1 MAEKILIVEDEPV
14 VAEDIRLTIEQA
26 GYEFCGIAPSVNR
39 ALELVKKQKPCLVLV
54 DIFLKGNLSGLDL
67 AFELNEK
74 DIPFVY
80 LSANYDHEIMEVAKR
95 TQPYGFVV
103 KPIRKKDLL
112 VAMDIAHYRWE
123 QKSKLKFQPAKI
135 TIDKKVNDQPNKKYF
150 FEANDITIA
159 QKNKVFEGIVGKT
172 DQILNIF
179 DSIGLVAPFDT
190 SVLILGESGTGKEG
204 IANAIHHLSQRRD
217 KEFVKVN
224 CSSLPHNLIESELFG
239 HEKGAFTGAIE
250 KRIGKF
256 ERANGGTIFLD
267 EIGDMPADMQVKL
280 LRVLQEKEFER
291 IGSNTTLKID
301 VRIIAATNRDLE
313 RETEDGRFRLD
324 LFYRLHVFPIHL
336 PPLRERKED
345 IPLLVE
351 HFIKIFSE
359 KARKSILG
367 ISELQM
373 KKLMEYSWPGNIREL
388 QNLLE
393 RTILLAKHN
402 IIDEIWLPEV
412 KHKPSIQESLS
423 KVKSIEEMQRDHI
436 LTVLNHCNERVSGSG
451 GAAEILNLPPSTLTA
466 RMKKLGIQRKHFF

>member
-1 MAEKILIVEDEPV
+1 
-14 VAEDIRLTIEQA
+14 
-26 GYEFCGIAPSVNR
+26 
-39 ALELVKKQKPCLVLV
+39 
-54 DIFLKGNLSGLDL
+54 
-67 AFELNEK
+67 FELNEK

-80 LSANYDHEIMEVAKR
+80 LSANDDYEIMEVAKR
-95 TQPYGFVV
+95 TQPYGFVI

-112 VAMDIAHYRWE
+112 VALDIAHYRWE
-123 QKSKLKFQPAKI
+123 QKSQLKLQSTKAP
-135 TIDKKVNDQPNKKYF
+135 IDKKVIYRPDKNHLPEPDNNPL
-150 FEANDITIA
+150 A
-159 QKNKVFEGIVGKT
+159 QKSYVFEGIIGKT
-172 DQILNIF
+172 PGMLKIF
-179 DSIGLVAPFDT
+179 DSIGMVAPFDT

-224 CSSLPHNLIESELFG
+224 CSSLPPNLIESELFG

-291 IGSNTTLKID
+291 IGSNTTFKID

-313 RETEDGRFRLD
+313 KEIEEGRFRPD
-324 LFYRLHVFPIHL
+324 LFYRLNILPIHL

-345 IPLLVE
+345 IPLLVH

-359 KARKSILG
+359 KTGKLISG
-367 ISELQM
+367 ISDSQM
-373 KKLMEYSWPGNIREL
+373 KKLMDYSWPGNIREL

-393 RTILLAKHN
+393 RTILFAKHN
-402 IIDEIWLPEV
+402 FIDEIWLPEI
-412 KHKPSIQESLS
+412 KHKQNYQESLS
-423 KVKSIEEMQRDHI
+423 KIKTIDEIQRDH
-436 LTVLNHCNERVSGSG
+436 VLSVLKHCNERVSGPG
-451 GAAEILNLPPSTLTA
+451 GAAELLNLPPSTLNA
-466 RMKKLGIQRKHFF
+466 RIKKLGIQRKHSY

>member
-1 MAEKILIVEDEPV
+1 MAEKILIVEDELV
-14 VAEDIRLTIEQA
+14 IAEDIRLTIEQA
-26 GYEFCGIAPSVNR
+26 GYEFCGIAPSVNH
-39 ALELVKKQKPCLVLV
+39 ALELMKKQKPCLVLV
-54 DIFLKGNLSGLDL
+54 DIFLKGNLSGIDL

-80 LSANYDHEIMEVAKR
+80 LSANYDREMMEIAKR

-112 VAMDIAHYRWE
+112 IALDIAYYRWE
-123 QKSKLKFQPAKI
+123 QKSQLKLQSTK
-135 TIDKKVNDQPNKKYF
+135 TSIDKKGNHYPDKNYF
-150 FEANDITIA
+150 FEAGNKTLD
-159 QKNKVFEGIVGKT
+159 QKDKVFEGIVGKT
-172 DQILNIF
+172 SRMQNIF

-204 IANAIHHLSQRRD
+204 IANAIHNLSQRRD

-256 ERANGGTIFLD
+256 EKATGGTIFLD

-301 VRIIAATNRDLE
+301 VRILAATNRDLE
-313 RETEDGRFRLD
+313 MEIEEGRFRLD
-324 LFYRLHVFPIHL
+324 LFYRLHVLPINL

-345 IPLLVE
+345 IPLLAA

-359 KARKSILG
+359 KARKSISG
-367 ISELQM
+367 ISDPQM

-402 IIDEIWLPEV
+402 FIDEIWLPEV
-412 KHKPSIQESLS
+412 KHKNNLQEFFS
-423 KVKSIEEMQRDHI
+423 KIKTIDEMQRDHI
-436 LTVLNHCNERVSGSG
+436 LSVLKHCNERISGPG
-451 GAAEILNLPPSTLTA
+451 GAAELLNLPPSTLTA
-466 RMKKLGIQRKHFF
+466 RIKKLAIQRKHCI

>member
-26 GYEFCGIAPSVNR
+26 GYELCGIAPSVNR
-39 ALELVKKQKPCLVLV
+39 ALELVKKQKPSLVLV

-80 LSANYDHEIMEVAKR
+80 LSANYDHEIMEIAKR

-112 VAMDIAHYRWE
+112 IALDIAHDRWE
-123 QKSKLKFQPAKI
+123 QKAQLKLQSTKASIHKKI
-135 TIDKKVNDQPNKKYF
+135 NHRPDKNYFLESNDK
-150 FEANDITIA
+150 TLA
-159 QKNKVFEGIVGKT
+159 QKSKVFECIVGKT
-172 DQILNIF
+172 PRMQKIF

-224 CSSLPHNLIESELFG
+224 CSSLPHHLIESELFG

-256 ERANGGTIFLD
+256 EKANGGTIFLD

-301 VRIIAATNRDLE
+301 VRIIAATNRNLE
-313 RETEDGRFRLD
+313 KEIEEERFRLD

-345 IPLLVE
+345 IPLLVQ
-351 HFIKIFSE
+351 HFIKFFSE
-359 KARKSILG
+359 KARKSITG
-367 ISELQM
+367 VSDPEM
-373 KKLMEYSWPGNIREL
+373 KKLVDYSWPGNIREL

-402 IIDEIWLPEV
+402 FIDEIWLPEV
-412 KHKPSIQESLS
+412 KHKQNLLQPFS
-423 KVKSIEEMQRDHI
+423 KVKTIDEMQRDH
-436 LTVLNHCNERVSGSG
+436 VLSVLKHCNERVSGPG

-466 RMKKLGIQRKHFF
+466 RMKKLGIQRKHSF

>member
-14 VAEDIRLTIEQA
+14 VAEDIRSTIEQA

-39 ALELVKKQKPCLVLV
+39 ALELVKKEKPCLVLV

-67 AFELNEK
+67 AFDLNAK

-80 LSANYDHEIMEVAKR
+80 LSANYDHEIMEMAKR

-112 VAMDIAHYRWE
+112 VALDVAHYLWK
-123 QKSKLKFQPAKI
+123 QKAQLKLQSTK
-135 TIDKKVNDQPNKKYF
+135 TSIDKKVNHYPDKNYF
-150 FEANDITIA
+150 FEVGNKTLT
-159 QKNKVFEGIVGKT
+159 QKDKVFEGIVGKT
-172 DQILNIF
+172 SRMLKIF
-179 DSIGLVAPFDT
+179 DSIETVAPFDT

-239 HEKGAFTGAIE
+239 HEKGSFTGAIE

-256 ERANGGTIFLD
+256 EKANGGTIFLD

-313 RETEDGRFRLD
+313 KEIEEGRFRLD
-324 LFYRLHVFPIHL
+324 LFYRLNILPIYL

-345 IPLLVE
+345 IPLLAA

-359 KARKSILG
+359 KTRKPISG
-367 ISELQM
+367 ISDSQM

-393 RTILLAKHN
+393 RTILLAKLN
-402 IIDEIWLPEV
+402 FIDEIWLPEV
-412 KHKPSIQESLS
+412 KQKQNLQEFFS
-423 KVKSIEEMQRDHI
+423 KIKTIDEIQRDHVM
-436 LTVLNHCNERVSGSG
+436 LVLEHCNERVSGPG
-451 GAAEILNLPPSTLTA
+451 GAAEVLNLPPSTLTA
-466 RMKKLGIQRKHFF
+466 RMKKLGIQRKHSY

>member
-80 LSANYDHEIMEVAKR
+80 LSANYDNEIMEVAKR
-95 TQPYGFVV
+95 TQPYGFVL

-112 VAMDIAHYRWE
+112 VALDIAHYRWE
-123 QKSKLKFQPAKI
+123 QKSKLKFQPAK
-135 TIDKKVNDQPNKKYF
+135 TFPDKKVNDRPDKNF
-150 FEANDITIA
+150 VVEVNDKT
-159 QKNKVFEGIVGKT
+159 QNGKVFKGIVGQT
-172 DQILNIF
+172 HRMQEIF
-179 DSIGLVAPFDT
+179 DSIGQVAPFDT
-190 SVLILGESGTGKEG
+190 TVLILGESGTGKEG

-256 ERANGGTIFLD
+256 EKANGGTIFLD

-291 IGSNTTLKID
+291 IGSNTTLKTD

-313 RETEDGRFRLD
+313 KETEEGRFRLD

-336 PPLRERKED
+336 PPLRERNQD

-367 ISELQM
+367 INDPQM
-373 KKLMEYSWPGNIREL
+373 KKLMEYAWPGNIREL
-388 QNLLE
+388 QNILE
-393 RTILLAKHN
+393 RAVLLAKQHF
-402 IIDEIWLPEV
+402 IDEIWLPEV
-412 KHKPSIQESLS
+412 KHKHHLQEPVS
-423 KVKSIEEMQRDHI
+423 KVKTIDEMQRDH
-436 LTVLNHCNERVSGSG
+436 VLSVLKQCNERISGSG
-451 GAAEILNLPPSTLTA
+451 GAAEVLNLPPSTLTA
-466 RMKKLGIQRKHFF
+466 RMKKLGIQRKHGF

>member
-1 MAEKILIVEDEPV
+1 MRGKILIVEDEPV
-14 VAEDIRLTIEQA
+14 VAEEIRLTIEQA
-26 GYEFCGIAPSVNR
+26 GYEFCGTAPSVNR
-39 ALELVKKQKPCLVLV
+39 ALELIKQQKPCLVLV

-80 LSANYDHEIMEVAKR
+80 LSANYDNEIMEVAKR

-112 VAMDIAHYRWE
+112 VTLDLAHDRWE
-123 QKSKLKFQPAKI
+123 QKSQFRLRSTKLS
-135 TIDKKVNDQPNKKYF
+135 IDKKLNHHTDKNYFPEAGNK
-150 FEANDITIA
+150 TLA
-159 QKNKVFEGIVGKT
+159 QKDKIFEGIVGRTSRMQK
-172 DQILNIF
+172 IF
-179 DSIGLVAPFDT
+179 DSIEQVAPFDT

-204 IANAIHHLSQRRD
+204 IASAIHHLSQRRD

-224 CSSLPHNLIESELFG
+224 CSSIPHNLIESELFG

-256 ERANGGTIFLD
+256 EKANGGTIFLD
-267 EIGDMPADMQVKL
+267 EIGDMPTDMQVKL

-313 RETEDGRFRLD
+313 HEIEEGRFRLD
-324 LFYRLHVFPIHL
+324 LFYRLNILPIHL

-345 IPLLVE
+345 IPLLAS

-359 KARKSILG
+359 KTRKLISG
-367 ISELQM
+367 ISDSQM
-373 KKLMEYSWPGNIREL
+373 KKLMDYSWPGNIREL

-402 IIDEIWLPEV
+402 FIDEIWLPEV
-412 KHKPSIQESLS
+412 KHKQNHLESLS
-423 KVKSIEEMQRDHI
+423 KIKTIDEIQRDHVMI
-436 LTVLNHCNERVSGSG
+436 VLKHCNERISGPG
-451 GAAEILNLPPSTLTA
+451 GAAEVLNLPPSTLTA
-466 RMKKLGIQRKHFF
+466 RMKKLGIQRKHSY

>member
-1 MAEKILIVEDEPV
+1 MAGKILIVEDELV
-14 VAEDIRLTIEQA
+14 VAEEIRLTIERA

-39 ALELVKKQKPCLVLV
+39 ALELVKQQKPCLVLV
-54 DIFLKGNLSGLDL
+54 DIYLKGNLSGLDL

-74 DIPFVY
+74 DIPFLY
-80 LSANYDHEIMEVAKR
+80 LSANYDLEIMAVAKR

-103 KPIRKKDLL
+103 KPIREKDLL
-112 VAMDIAHYRWE
+112 IALDIAHYRWE
-123 QKSKLKFQPAKI
+123 QKSQLKLQSTKTSIGKKI
-135 TIDKKVNDQPNKKYF
+135 NHHPEKNYL
-150 FEANDITIA
+150 FEARKKTLA
-159 QKNKVFEGIVGKT
+159 QKGKVFEGIVGT
-172 DQILNIF
+172 TPRMQQIF
-179 DSIGLVAPFDT
+179 DSIEQVAPFDT

-204 IANAIHHLSQRRD
+204 IANAIHNLSLRRD

-256 ERANGGTIFLD
+256 EKANGGTIFLD
-267 EIGDMPADMQVKL
+267 EIGDMPADMQVKM

-313 RETEDGRFRLD
+313 KEVEEGRFRLD
-324 LFYRLHVFPIHL
+324 LFYRLNILPIYL

-345 IPLLVE
+345 IPLLTA

-359 KARKSILG
+359 KTRKSISG
-367 ISELQM
+367 IGDSQM
-373 KKLMEYSWPGNIREL
+373 KKLLDYAWPGNIREL

-393 RTILLAKHN
+393 RTILLTKQN
-402 IIDEIWLPEV
+402 FIDEIWLPEE
-412 KHKPSIQESLS
+412 KRKNNLKEPFS
-423 KVKSIEEMQRDHI
+423 KLKTIDEMQRDHI
-436 LTVLNHCNERVSGSG
+436 LSVLKHCNERISGAG
-451 GAAEILNLPPSTLTA
+451 GAAEVLKLPPSTLTA
-466 RMKKLGIQRKHFF
+466 RMKKLGIQRKHII

>member
-1 MAEKILIVEDEPV
+1 MAEKILIVEDEPF

-39 ALELVKKQKPCLVLV
+39 ALELVKEQKPCLVLV
-54 DIFLKGNLSGLDL
+54 DIHLRGNLTGIDL

-80 LSANYDHEIMEVAKR
+80 LSSNYDREIMEMAKR
-95 TQPYGFVV
+95 TQPYGFIV

-112 VAMDIAHYRWE
+112 VTLDIAHYCWE
-123 QKSKLKFQPAKI
+123 QKKFQSAKAL
-135 TIDKKVNDQPNKKYF
+135 TDKKVNHRPNDKYF
-150 FEANDITIA
+150 SETNDKTFVQESKAFES
-159 QKNKVFEGIVGKT
+159 IVGKT
-172 DQILNIF
+172 PQMRNIF

-204 IANAIHHLSQRRD
+204 IANAIHNLSLRRD
-217 KEFVKVN
+217 KEFIKVN

-256 ERANGGTIFLD
+256 EKANGGTIFLD

-280 LRVLQEKEFER
+280 LRILQEKEFER

-313 RETEDGRFRLD
+313 KEIEEGRFRLD
-324 LFYRLHVFPIHL
+324 LFYRLHVFPINL

-345 IPLLVE
+345 IPLLVQ

-359 KARKSILG
+359 KARKSISG
-367 ISELQM
+367 INDPQM

-402 IIDEIWLPEV
+402 FIDEIWLPEV
-412 KHKPSIQESLS
+412 KHKNNLPECLS
-423 KVKSIEEMQRDHI
+423 KVKTIDEMQRDH
-436 LTVLNHCNERVSGSG
+436 VLSVLKQCNERISGPG
-451 GAAEILNLPPSTLTA
+451 GAAELLNLPPSTLNA
-466 RMKKLGIQRKHFF
+466 RMKKLGIQRKHSV

>member
-1 MAEKILIVEDEPV
+1 MAAKILIVEDELV

-39 ALELVKKQKPCLVLV
+39 ALELVNQQNPCLVLV

-67 AFELNEK
+67 AFELNK
-74 DIPFVY
+74 RDIPFVY
-80 LSANYDHEIMEVAKR
+80 LSANYDHEIMENAKR
-95 TQPYGFVV
+95 TQPYGFVL
-103 KPIRKKDLL
+103 KPIRAKDLL
-112 VAMDIAHYRWE
+112 IALDIAHDRWE
-123 QKSKLKFQPAKI
+123 QKLQLKFSAKAS
-135 TIDKKVNDQPNKKYF
+135 IDKKINHRTDNKYF
-150 FEANDITIA
+150 FEANDKTIV
-159 QKNKVFEGIVGKT
+159 QKNKAFEGIVGKT
-172 DQILNIF
+172 PQMQKIF

-204 IANAIHHLSQRRD
+204 IANAIHNLSQRRD

-313 RETEDGRFRLD
+313 MEIEEGRFRLD
-324 LFYRLHVFPIHL
+324 LFYRLHVFPINL

-345 IPLLVE
+345 IPLLTK

-359 KARKSILG
+359 KARKSISG
-367 ISELQM
+367 ISDTQM

-393 RTILLAKHN
+393 RTILLSKHN
-402 IIDEIWLPEV
+402 FIDEIWLPEV
-412 KHKPSIQESLS
+412 KQKYNHQELFS
-423 KVKSIEEMQRDHI
+423 KIKTIDEMQRDH
-436 LTVLNHCNERVSGSG
+436 VLSVLKHCNERVSGSG
-451 GAAEILNLPPSTLTA
+451 GAAELLKLPPSTLTA
-466 RMKKLGIQRKHFF
+466 RMKKLGIQRKHSA

>member
-39 ALELVKKQKPCLVLV
+39 ALELVKQQKPCLVLI

-67 AFELNEK
+67 AFELNKK

-80 LSANYDHEIMEVAKR
+80 LSANYDHEIMEAAKR

-103 KPIRKKDLL
+103 KPVRKKDLL
-112 VAMDIAHYRWE
+112 IALDIAHDRRE
-123 QKSKLKFQPAKI
+123 QKLQKKLPAKAS
-135 TIDKKVNDQPNKKYF
+135 IDKKQNHSANNKYF
-150 FEANDITIA
+150 IEVSDKTLDE
-159 QKNKVFEGIVGKT
+159 KTKSFEGIVGRTPRLQK
-172 DQILNIF
+172 IF
-179 DSIGLVAPFDT
+179 DSIRLVAPFDT

-204 IANAIHHLSQRRD
+204 IANAIHNLSQRRD
-217 KEFVKVN
+217 KQFVKVN

-250 KRIGKF
+250 RRIGKF

-280 LRVLQEKEFER
+280 LRVLQEKEIER
-291 IGSNTTLKID
+291 IGSNATLKID

-313 RETEDGRFRLD
+313 KEIEEGRFRLD

-345 IPLLVE
+345 IPLLVQ
-351 HFIKIFSE
+351 HFIKFFSE
-359 KARKSILG
+359 KARKSITG
-367 ISELQM
+367 VSDPEM
-373 KKLMEYSWPGNIREL
+373 KKLVDYSWPGNIREL

-393 RTILLAKHN
+393 RTILLAKYN
-402 IIDEIWLPEV
+402 FIDEIWLPEV
-412 KHKPSIQESLS
+412 KHKQNLLQPFS
-423 KVKSIEEMQRDHI
+423 KVKTIDEMQRDH
-436 LTVLNHCNERVSGSG
+436 VLSVLKHCNERVSGPG

-466 RMKKLGIQRKHFF
+466 RMKKLGIQRKHSF

>member
-26 GYEFCGIAPSVNR
+26 GYEFCGSAASVNR
-39 ALELVKKQKPCLVLV
+39 ALELVNQQKPGLVLV

-67 AFELNEK
+67 AFELNK
-74 DIPFVY
+74 RDIPFVY
-80 LSANYDHEIMEVAKR
+80 LSANYDHEIMENAKR
-95 TQPYGFVV
+95 TKAYGFLV

-112 VAMDIAHYRWE
+112 IALDIAHDRRA
-123 QKSKLKFQPAKI
+123 QKLQLKFPAKASI
-135 TIDKKVNDQPNKKYF
+135 EKKINYRPDSKYF
-150 FEANDITIA
+150 FEANDKTSI
-159 QKNKVFEGIVGKT
+159 QKSKAFEGIVGKT
-172 DQILNIF
+172 PRMQKIF
-179 DSIGLVAPFDT
+179 DSIGMVAPFGT

-204 IANAIHHLSQRRD
+204 IANAIHNLSSRRD
-217 KEFVKVN
+217 KEFVRVN
-224 CSSLPHNLIESELFG
+224 CSSIPHNLIESELFG

-256 ERANGGTIFLD
+256 EKATGGTIFLD

-301 VRIIAATNRDLE
+301 VRILAATNRDLE
-313 RETEDGRFRLD
+313 MEIEEGRFRLD
-324 LFYRLHVFPIHL
+324 LFYRLHVLPINL

-345 IPLLVE
+345 IPLLVA

-359 KARKSILG
+359 KARKSISG
-367 ISELQM
+367 ISDLQM
-373 KKLMEYSWPGNIREL
+373 KKLVAYSWPGNIREL

-402 IIDEIWLPEV
+402 SIDEIWLPEI
-412 KHKPSIQESLS
+412 KHKNNLQEFFL
-423 KVKSIEEMQRDHI
+423 KIKTVDEMQRDHI
-436 LTVLNHCNERVSGSG
+436 LSVLKHCNERISGPG
-451 GAAEILNLPPSTLTA
+451 GAAELLNLPPSTLTA
-466 RMKKLGIQRKHFF
+466 RIKKLAIQRKHCI

>member
-1 MAEKILIVEDEPV
+1 MAEKILIVEDELV
-14 VAEDIRLTIEQA
+14 IAEDIRLTIEQA

-39 ALELVKKQKPCLVLV
+39 ALELVKQQKPCLVLV
-54 DIFLKGNLSGLDL
+54 DIFLKGNLTGIDL

-80 LSANYDHEIMEVAKR
+80 LSANYDHEIMDIAKS

-112 VAMDIAHYRWE
+112 IALDVAHYRWK
-123 QKSKLKFQPAKI
+123 QKLELKSQSTKAS
-135 TIDKKVNDQPNKKYF
+135 IDKTVNHRPNNKYF
-150 FEANDITIA
+150 FEADDKTSA
-159 QKNKVFEGIVGKT
+159 QKSEAFEGIVGRTPQMQK
-172 DQILNIF
+172 IF

-204 IANAIHHLSQRRD
+204 VANAIHNLSPRRD

-239 HEKGAFTGAIE
+239 HEKGSFTGAIE
-250 KRIGKF
+250 KRVGKF
-256 ERANGGTIFLD
+256 EKANGGTIFLD

-313 RETEDGRFRLD
+313 KEVEEGRFRLD
-324 LFYRLHVFPIHL
+324 LFYRLNILPIYL

-345 IPLLVE
+345 IPLLTA

-359 KARKSILG
+359 KTRKSISG
-367 ISELQM
+367 IGDSQM
-373 KKLMEYSWPGNIREL
+373 KKLLDYPWPGNIREL

-393 RTILLAKHN
+393 RTILLTKQN
-402 IIDEIWLPEV
+402 FIDEIWLPEE
-412 KHKPSIQESLS
+412 KRKNNIKEPFS
-423 KVKSIEEMQRDHI
+423 KLKTIDEIQRDHI
-436 LTVLNHCNERVSGSG
+436 LSVL
-451 GAAEILNLPPSTLTA
+451 
-466 RMKKLGIQRKHFF
+466 

>member
-14 VAEDIRLTIEQA
+14 IAEDIRLTIEQA
-26 GYEFCGIAPSVNR
+26 GYEFCGIASSVNR

-80 LSANYDHEIMEVAKR
+80 LSANYDHEIMEIAKR
-95 TQPYGFVV
+95 TQPYGYVV

-112 VAMDIAHYRWE
+112 IALDVAHYRWE
-123 QKSKLKFQPAKI
+123 QKAQSKFQSTK
-135 TIDKKVNDQPNKKYF
+135 TSIDKKVNQRPDTNSF
-150 FEANDITIA
+150 FEVYNKTTA
-159 QKNKVFEGIVGKT
+159 QENKVFEGIIGKT
-172 DQILNIF
+172 PEMQKIF
-179 DSIGLVAPFDT
+179 DSIGMVAPFDT

-204 IANAIHHLSQRRD
+204 VANAIHNISQRRD

-224 CSSLPHNLIESELFG
+224 CSSLPHHLIESELFG
-239 HEKGAFTGAIE
+239 HEKGAFTGAME

-291 IGSNTTLKID
+291 IGSNTTLKTD

-313 RETEDGRFRLD
+313 KEIEEGRFRSD

-345 IPLLVE
+345 ITLLVE

-359 KARKSILG
+359 KAGKTISG
-367 ISELQM
+367 ISDLQM

-393 RTILLAKHN
+393 RTILLSKHN
-402 IIDEIWLPEV
+402 FIDEILLPHV
-412 KHKPSIQESLS
+412 KLKQIPLDSFS
-423 KVKSIEEMQRDHI
+423 KVRTVEEIQRDHI
-436 LTVLNHCNERVSGSG
+436 LSVLKHCNERVSGTG
-451 GAAEILNLPPSTLTA
+451 GAAELLNLPPSTLTA
-466 RMKKLGIQRKHFF
+466 RMKKLGIQRKHSF